1 MNFPSDHL
9 LTSKSKWR
17 INEKIQTA
25 ADRKWGMGQS
35 KKQGGN
41 RSRNVGRNII

>member
-35 KKQGGN
+35 KKQGETGVET
-41 RSRNVGRNII
+41 SVET